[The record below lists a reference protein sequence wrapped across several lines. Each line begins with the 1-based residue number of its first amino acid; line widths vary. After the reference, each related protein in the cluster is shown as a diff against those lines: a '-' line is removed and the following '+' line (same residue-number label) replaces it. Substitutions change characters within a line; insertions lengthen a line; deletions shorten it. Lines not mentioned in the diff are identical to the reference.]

1 MILVWAGLQLPARYN
16 ENAKCQD
23 PHYSGVRC
31 IKQLGLLWSH
41 VQLIKY
47 KTLKPTHQIC
57 WIHDRFLFLLHNKTI
72 CLPQYLIIS
81 QRLLMTMWDNR
92 YTFNF
97 QLAYTGRK
105 GVQFY
110 FFFFPIMCCTKLQRL
125 SFNSSSF
132 YLLRYFLCLVAKHFS
147 SIIGHLTK
155 NSIEMH

>member
-1 MILVWAGLQLPARYN
+1 MILVWAGLQLPARNN
-16 ENAKCQD
+16 ENAKCQE

-47 KTLKPTHQIC
+47 ETQKPTHQIC
-57 WIHDRFLFLLHNKTI
+57 WIHDRFLFLLLNKTI
-72 CLPQYLIIS
+72 CLSWHLIIS
-81 QRLLMTMWDNR
+81 QRLLMTMWGNR

-105 GVQFY
+105 GVQF
-110 FFFFPIMCCTKLQRL
+110 FFCFSIMCCTKLQLL
-125 SFNSSSF
+125 SFNSSPL
-132 YLLRYFLCLVAKHFS
+132 YLFLYFLCLVAKHFS
-147 SIIGHLTK
+147 SIIGHLEK